1 MKFEHLIQI
10 NELHTENAAV
20 ITRDQL
26 WKGLILRA
34 EAPEL
39 FMEHLD
45 KCDITD
51 RSVDTLQR
59 VLHYGDLVIEDQV
72 TFLPLIH
79 IHYQVPK
86 QGEVPASHM
95 RMTIEEP
102 EEHSLFVRFEYDI
115 QDGMEDTEENK
126 MYNEFRRSAYQ
137 QADMDTIRIIR
148 ERIEQGDLK

>member
-10 NELHTENAAV
+10 NELHTENATV

-45 KCDITD
+45 ICNIVD
-51 RSVDTLQR
+51 RSADTLHR
-59 VLHYGDLVIEDQV
+59 VLHYGDLKIEDHV

-79 IHYQVPK
+79 VHYHVPK

-102 EEHSLFVRFEYDI
+102 EDKSLFVRFEYDI
-115 QDGMEDTEENK
+115 QDGMEETEENK

-137 QADMDTIRIIR
+137 QADMDTVRIIR
-148 ERIEQGDLK
+148 ERIEQGDL

>member
-10 NELHTENAAV
+10 NELHKESVPV

-26 WKGLILRA
+26 WKGLVLRA

-45 KCDITD
+45 KCDIID
-51 RSVDTLQR
+51 RSADTLQR
-59 VLHYGDLVIEDQV
+59 VLHYGDLIIEDQV
-72 TFLPLIH
+72 TLLPLIH

-115 QDGMEDTEENK
+115 QDGMADTEENK

-148 ERIEQGDLK
+148 ERIEQGDLA